1 MIDPGSFQDDDGLSD
16 KEKVNLLFKNYMN
29 YTSTSH
35 VLAFTDETSLSN
47 HTNIFSDGIL
57 SETPPKEPSYNV
69 DITTYTELNDV
80 LGESFSIDE
89 SWFKTKIQDSC
100 GNLMTDENSVVL
112 RMNKLRL
119 EYLESTRSFVC
130 FDNSRNN
137 ILKNLIPPNYAPV
150 GNVDYSIELRYKKNN
165 NYYRINWLDK
175 ISELRTESA
184 LSEID
189 FGGALFD
196 TKNGII
202 TFYDVCGTSGS
213 VFSGI
218 SGDFYLTATKY
229 VGKVGT
235 LDADTIK
242 TLYTNG
248 NAEIVD
254 LSDALL
260 DYSFNDADITGT
272 LKCQDI
278 EATNKVEANFLYANN
293 VVQSNYIELNANP
306 TPNSIHDI
314 AGRIRYYSGLYQVY
328 TGEMWT
334 GLSTHRT
341 DQPPPLIEGSQTIQN
356 SSIQISW
363 TKFPEVYK
371 DAVDGKSFPIY
382 SFTFVDISDQHNTD
396 WETISILPGN
406 YDPVSKQPINNL
418 ITTITYERTA
428 KNLQNVYSSDISFDD
443 ISFVGRP
450 NPRSITEN
458 TYFSNN
464 YTFDLRIYGVN
475 YSGRTPNY
483 LIIRDLSFNPTD
495 EPGPVKILTFSYSAY
510 SIVMDVSFD
519 LDVGTTDISETDT
532 ADIPIDKYEIS
543 YNLLESK
550 RFNSMD
556 SISLYQVN
564 QEISGNNSMA
574 NLELLDLL
582 PGAKYEIQIKA
593 KNEIDGSYGI
603 YGTAMDTSFTHI
615 PDSSY
620 QYIDISALE
629 PVDASMTLDLSNASP
644 IHCYVNNGTSL
655 DERTIANKNSF
666 IDISGT
672 TGFYVNY
679 GIQGIDISNETS
691 SLVDVVFTK
700 KSGGANGVVETLS
713 YTKDNAP
720 TMSVNFLGISFES
733 STYADAGNDMLI
745 QDISKNKGFVYSSSV
760 RKSSG
765 GNIDISTN
773 FDASTNPYEVT
784 YSIDGSNSNVGKELN
799 HHEDLSI
806 NRTTSEFY
814 YDDYNTTPTITDMN
828 TEISANGTFLFGI
841 PSVSTLTLTYD
852 ISVSN
857 FASRII
863 PHDASRNHAI
873 ISDIS
878 GQGIYDF
885 QASYV
890 KDISSTSPYVIDTSV
905 NSDVSSGY
913 ISTIDTSF
921 TVSVYYLDHSS
932 NEAPTRMQKE
942 QTIDVSINQIFQ
954 DSATIYT
961 SDISM
966 YAFDGISMDEN
977 NMVEINPSDPNFRN
991 TYSSDISHMLLYF
1004 DGKFVSGGYDG
1015 GATTPF
1021 QDWSTFAL
1029 PGPNYFDISSTEVD
1043 NLKWIALEV
1052 PSTYIVNNNDVN
1064 LSTFKINGGDF
1075 WSYRE
1080 MFGNEPTT
1088 NNDVYEAYIY
1098 NDGNFGPLHTL
1109 RNIGDSTNFW
1119 YKATTTTITNARNY
1133 YKVAGKYNGALK
1145 TKTTAFLNPSRPTG
1159 SKVYLVVGLRYNAT
1173 HHFTFS

>member
-1 MIDPGSFQDDDGLSD
+1 MSSDGLSD
-16 KEKVNLLFKNYMN
+16 TEKVKLLFKNYMN
-29 YTSTSH
+29 YTSTESNQDFPNEN
-35 VLAFTDETSLSN
+35 LLSY
-47 HTNIFSDGIL
+47 HTNIFANNVL
-57 SETPPKEPSYNV
+57 SEIPPKEPSYDIDVSNV
-69 DITTYTELNDV
+69 ELLHSILGNEFDFKIDGDWFDAKKGSAGSFTT
-80 LGESFSIDE
+80 
-89 SWFKTKIQDSC
+89 DSS
-100 GNLMTDENSVVL
+100 NIV
-112 RMNKLRL
+112 LRL
-119 EYLESTRSFVC
+119 EKINLDYLEGGTSSFVC
-130 FDNSRNN
+130 FDNCGNN
-137 ILKNLIPPNYAPV
+137 ILKNLIPQNYGPV
-150 GNVDYSIELRYKKNN
+150 GSPIYSLILYYKKG
-165 NYYRINWLDK
+165 
-175 ISELRTESA
+175 SELVAIDWLLKSSIVRSQLDES
-184 LSEID
+184 SIQ
-189 FGGALFD
+189 FGAPLFD

-202 TFYDVCGTSGS
+202 TFYDVSGAAGS
-213 VFSGI
+213 VFNDI
-218 SGDFYLTATKY
+218 SSNFYLTATKY

-278 EATNKVEANFLYANN
+278 SATNKVQASFLYAHN
-293 VVQSNYIELNANP
+293 VVESNFIKLKEIL
-306 TPNSIHDI
+306 TPNSTDDI
-314 AGRIRYYSGLYQVY
+314 VGRIRYYSDMYQVY

-334 GLSTHRT
+334 GFSTHRT

-382 SFTFVDISDQHNTD
+382 SFTFVDISDTTVHEWKTIYVGYGNYNPHTNKSQVPTTSITFGRNEKKAFTYLYD
-396 WETISILPGN
+396 TTISF
-406 YDPVSKQPINNL
+406 
-418 ITTITYERTA
+418 E
-428 KNLQNVYSSDISFDD
+428 DISFD
-443 ISFVGRP
+443 GQP
-450 NPRSITEN
+450 NIRDNLS
-458 TYFSNN
+458 YFGNN

-475 YSGRTPNY
+475 YSGRSPNY
-483 LIIRDLSFNPTD
+483 LFFSDLSLNPTD
-495 EPGPVKILTFSYSAY
+495 EPGPVTILSFSYSAY

-593 KNEIDGSYGI
+593 KNEIDGSYGDM
-603 YGTAMDTSFTHI
+603 GDVSLSEFTHI
-615 PDSSY
+615 SDT

-700 KSGGANGVVETLS
+700 KSGGVNYDIETLS
-713 YTKDNAP
+713 YTKDNAQ

-760 RKSSG
+760 RKSSV

-799 HHEDLSI
+799 HYEDLSI

-966 YAFDGISMDEN
+966 YAFDGISMDVN
-977 NMVEINPSDPNFRN
+977 NMVEIIPSDNDFKN

-1004 DGKFVSGGYDG
+1004 DGKFVSGGYNVDNIDNP
-1015 GATTPF
+1015 TPF

-1029 PGPNYFDISSTEVD
+1029 PGPNYFDISSTNVD

-1064 LSTFKINGGDF
+1064 LSTFQINGGDF

-1098 NDGNFGPLHTL
+1098 NDGKFGPLHTL

-1119 YKATTTTITNARNY
+1119 YKSTSNTSTITNARNY